1 MVRRRDFLILLGGAS
16 GAVAVGQAGAQP
28 TRKPFIGFVG
38 VTSYEEWKR
47 YVEAFRAGLKDAGFV
62 EGENVAIEYRWAEG
76 HYDRLPAMMDD
87 LIGRKVDVIVAIAP
101 PAVKAVKAA
110 TTTIPVVFF
119 LGSDPVKLGFVKSL
133 NRPEANI
140 TGVSALA
147 NDINAKRLELLR
159 QIAPASAAA
168 GILVNPTNPNV
179 ENDVRV
185 ATRAAADV
193 HTLLVVAKASTD
205 AEIDA
210 AFASFSE
217 RHVGGLIVNPDPF
230 LLGRRE
236 RIAAE
241 ALRSRIATIFHT
253 HEPVEAG
260 GLMSYGASF
269 VDGHR
274 QVGVYT
280 GRILKGAKPADLPI
294 PLATKFDLAINVKTA
309 KALGL
314 RVPDQLIALADTVI
328 E

>member
-1 MVRRRDFLILLGGAS
+1 M
-16 GAVAVGQAGAQP
+16 
-28 TRKPFIGFVG
+28 
-38 VTSYEEWKR
+38 
-47 YVEAFRAGLKDAGFV
+47 
-62 EGENVAIEYRWAEG
+62 
-76 HYDRLPAMMDD
+76 
-87 LIGRKVDVIVAIAP
+87 
-101 PAVKAVKAA
+101 
-110 TTTIPVVFF
+110 
-119 LGSDPVKLGFVKSL
+119 KLGFVKSL

-168 GILVNPTNPNV
+168 GILVNPSNPNV

-193 HTLLVVAKASTD
+193 HALLVVAKASTD

-217 RHVGGLIVNPDPF
+217 RRCGRAIVNPDPF